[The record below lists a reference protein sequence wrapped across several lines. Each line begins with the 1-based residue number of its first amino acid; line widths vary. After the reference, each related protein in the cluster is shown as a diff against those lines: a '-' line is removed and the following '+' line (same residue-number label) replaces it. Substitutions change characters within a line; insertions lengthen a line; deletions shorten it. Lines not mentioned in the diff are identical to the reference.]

1 MTEPTS
7 PSEVILIAFPGISK
21 REAEVLAKTG
31 EIHTYPPGTVL
42 CREGEFEKLFY
53 IILEGEVQVTKLL
66 DDTEV
71 RLLTHLRPG
80 GFFGEMALIHNAPRA
95 ASVTT
100 TMPTQVLEIN
110 KDNFDLMLHRNASVS
125 LAMVREVS
133 RRLRENDE
141 MAIEDLRVKS
151 QELAFAYQQLAEQN
165 YSQHEFLT
173 AIAHELRTPLT
184 ASYGY
189 LQAIRMGMI
198 HGDTFDSAME
208 IVVQNVQKI
217 ITLVNDILFL
227 QEMDLILMEF
237 QPVDIGVIAAA
248 GVEQKRERAELNRVG
263 FKLSIASNLPLV
275 MGDARSLQ
283 RVVNILLDNAIKFSP
298 DGGDTSIEVNY
309 DDQFVWVK
317 VSDTGVGIPPEAM
330 PRLFRRFFRLD
341 EVGGHLFT
349 GSGMGLSIARQVIDQ
364 HEGDILVES
373 ELGKGSVFTIRLKRA
388 P

>member
-1 MTEPTS
+1 
-7 PSEVILIAFPGISK
+7 
-21 REAEVLAKTG
+21 
-31 EIHTYPPGTVL
+31 
-42 CREGEFEKLFY
+42 
-53 IILEGEVQVTKLL
+53 
-66 DDTEV
+66 
-71 RLLTHLRPG
+71 
-80 GFFGEMALIHNAPRA
+80 
-95 ASVTT
+95 
-100 TMPTQVLEIN
+100 
-110 KDNFDLMLHRNASVS
+110 
-125 LAMVREVS
+125 
-133 RRLRENDE
+133 
-141 MAIEDLRVKS
+141 
-151 QELAFAYQQLAEQN
+151 
-165 YSQHEFLT
+165 
-173 AIAHELRTPLT
+173 
-184 ASYGY
+184 
-189 LQAIRMGMI
+189 MGMI

-208 IVVQNVQKI
+208 IVVLNIQEI

-227 QEMDLILMEF
+227 QEMDLILLEF
-237 QPVDIGVIAAA
+237 EPIDIGVIAASV
-248 GVEQKRERAELNRVG
+248 VEQQRERAELNRVG
-263 FKLSIASNLPLV
+263 FRLSIASNLPLV

-298 DGGDTSIEVNY
+298 EGGDTSIEVNY